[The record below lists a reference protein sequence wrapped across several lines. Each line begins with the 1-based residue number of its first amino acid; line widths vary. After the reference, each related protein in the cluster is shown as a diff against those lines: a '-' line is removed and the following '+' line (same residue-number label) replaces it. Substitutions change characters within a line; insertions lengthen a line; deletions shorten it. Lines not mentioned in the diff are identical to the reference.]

1 MRASRGVFLLA
12 TASVAALAAPPP
24 PASPTS
30 PVIPSMKVA
39 VTVDDLPRHGPEAPG
54 QDRLALH
61 RALLEAL
68 GKHHVPRVY
77 GFVNSARAQ
86 PGDRAALE
94 AWVAAGYPLGNH
106 TAHHPVINEVGLEAY
121 LADVDA
127 GEPLLAELLGPGQER
142 VWKVFRYPYLR
153 QGTDV
158 PSRLALR
165 RALVERRYRIAE
177 VTIDFDDWAYNA
189 PYVRCLRRGD
199 AEAIAALEATFFDTA
214 VSQLRWADDT
224 LRRLV
229 GRSVPHV
236 LLLHAG
242 AFDAHVLA
250 RLLTEYEKA
259 GVRWISLDE
268 ALADPVY
275 QREPDP
281 PRSWRADLPVQMVR
295 ARELQGSFPFPAS
308 AAPLLERLCAGP
320 AERLA
325 PMEP

>member
-1 MRASRGVFLLA
+1 M
-12 TASVAALAAPPP
+12 
-24 PASPTS
+24 
-30 PVIPSMKVA
+30 
-39 VTVDDLPRHGPEAPG
+39 
-54 QDRLALH
+54 
-61 RALLEAL
+61 
-68 GKHHVPRVY
+68 
-77 GFVNSARAQ
+77 
-86 PGDRAALE
+86 
-94 AWVAAGYPLGNH
+94 
-106 TAHHPVINEVGLEAY
+106 
-121 LADVDA
+121 
-127 GEPLLAELLGPGQER
+127 
-142 VWKVFRYPYLR
+142 WKVFRYPYLR

-199 AEAIAALEATFFDTA
+199 TEAIAALEATFFDAA

-242 AFDAHVLA
+242 AFDAHVLD

-281 PRSWRADLPVQMVR
+281 PVPGAPISPCRWSG
-295 ARELQGSFPFPAS
+295 RESSRSFPFPAS

>member
-1 MRASRGVFLLA
+1 MRLVVLLVLGCACAS
-12 TASVAALAAPPP
+12 APPP
-24 PASPTS
+24 T
-30 PVIPSMKVA
+30 PVPGELRVA

-61 RALLEAL
+61 RALLDAL
-68 GKHHVPRVY
+68 GRHQIPRVY
-77 GFVNSARAQ
+77 GFVNSGRAQ
-86 PGDRAALE
+86 PGDRAALD

-106 TAHHPVINEVGLEAY
+106 TAHHPDIGKVGLEAY

-142 VWKVFRYPYLR
+142 VWKVFRYPYLW

-165 RALVERRYRIAE
+165 KALAGRGYRIAE
-177 VTIDFDDWAYNA
+177 VTIDFDDWAYNP
-189 PYVRCLRRGD
+189 PYVRCLERGD
-199 AEAIAALEATFFDTA
+199 QAAITALESMLLDAA

-224 LRRLV
+224 LRRLT
-229 GRSVPHV
+229 GRPVPHV

-242 AFDAHVLA
+242 AFDAHVLD
-250 RLLTEYEKA
+250 RLLAAYEKA

-275 QREPDP
+275 RREPDP
-281 PRSWRADLPVQMVR
+281 PRSWRAELPVQMIR
-295 ARELQGSFPFPAS
+295 ARQLQGFPVPAS
-308 AAPLLERLCAGP
+308 PAPLLERFCLQGGEHANRP
-320 AERLA
+320 D
-325 PMEP
+325 P

>member
-1 MRASRGVFLLA
+1 MRAPGWALLLA
-12 TASVAALAAPPP
+12 VSACASAPPAAP
-24 PASPTS
+24 AGTGELR
-30 PVIPSMKVA
+30 VA
-39 VTVDDLPRHGPEAPG
+39 VTVDDLPRHGPEAPW

-68 GKHHVPRVY
+68 ARHHVPRAY
-77 GFVNSARAQ
+77 GFVNAGRAQ

-94 AWVAAGYPLGNH
+94 AWVAAGNPLGNH
-106 TAHHPVINEVGLEAY
+106 TAHHPDLGSVGIDAY

-165 RALVERRYRIAE
+165 RALVERHYRIAE
-177 VTIDFDDWAYNA
+177 VTIDFEDWAYNG
-189 PYVRCLRRGD
+189 PYVRCLARGD
-199 AEAIAALEATFFDTA
+199 RASVEALESTFLDSA

-229 GRSVPHV
+229 GRPVPHV

-242 AFDAHVLA
+242 AFEAHIVD
-250 RLLTEYEKA
+250 RLLAAYEKEGA
-259 GVRWISLDE
+259 RWVPLDE
-268 ALADPVY
+268 VLEDAVY
-275 QREPDP
+275 QREPEP
-281 PRSWRADLPVQMVR
+281 PRSWRAELPVQMLR
-295 ARELQGSFPFPAS
+295 ARQIRGFPLPS
-308 AAPLLERLCAGP
+308 SPAPLLERLCLPEGER
-320 AERLA
+320 AER
-325 PMEP
+325 PDP

>member
-1 MRASRGVFLLA
+1 MR
-12 TASVAALAAPPP
+12 
-24 PASPTS
+24 
-30 PVIPSMKVA
+30 VA

-61 RALLEAL
+61 RALLASL
-68 GKHHVPRVY
+68 NGHHVPRVY
-77 GFVNSARAQ
+77 GFVNAGRAQ

-106 TAHHPVINEVGLEAY
+106 TAHHPEIGKVGVEAY

-127 GEPLLAELLGPGQER
+127 GEPLLAELLGPGQEQ
-142 VWKVFRYPYLR
+142 VWKVFRYPYLW

-165 RALVERRYRIAE
+165 KALVERGYRIAE
-177 VTIDFDDWAYNA
+177 VTIDFDDWAYNP
-189 PYVRCLRRGD
+189 PYVRCLQRV
-199 AEAIAALEATFFDTA
+199 DTASISAMESMFLDSA

-224 LRRLV
+224 LRRLT

-242 AFDAHVLA
+242 AFDAHILD
-250 RLLTEYEKA
+250 RLLSAYEKA
-259 GVRWISLDE
+259 GVRWIPLDQ

-281 PRSWRADLPVQMVR
+281 PRSWRAELPVQMIR
-295 ARELQGSFPFPAS
+295 ARELKGYPFTAS
-308 AAPLLERLCAGP
+308 PEPLLERLCRDAN
-320 AERLA
+320 ERA
-325 PMEP
+325 DRPDP

>member
-1 MRASRGVFLLA
+1 MRLVVLLVLGCACAS
-12 TASVAALAAPPP
+12 APPP
-24 PASPTS
+24 T
-30 PVIPSMKVA
+30 PVPGELRVA

-61 RALLEAL
+61 RALLDAL
-68 GKHHVPRVY
+68 GRHQIPRVY
-77 GFVNSARAQ
+77 GFVNSGRAQ

-94 AWVAAGYPLGNH
+94 AWVAAGYSLGNH
-106 TAHHPVINEVGLEAY
+106 TAHHPDIGKVGLEAY

-142 VWKVFRYPYLR
+142 VWKVFRYPYLW

-165 RALVERRYRIAE
+165 KALAGRGYRIAE
-177 VTIDFDDWAYNA
+177 VTIDFDDWAYNP
-189 PYVRCLRRGD
+189 PYVRCLERGD
-199 AEAIAALEATFFDTA
+199 QAAITALESMLLDAA

-224 LRRLV
+224 LRRLT
-229 GRSVPHV
+229 GRPVPHV

-242 AFDAHVLA
+242 AFDAHVLD
-250 RLLTEYEKA
+250 RLLAAYEKA

-275 QREPDP
+275 RREPDP
-281 PRSWRADLPVQMVR
+281 PRSWRAELPVQMIR
-295 ARELQGSFPFPAS
+295 ARQLQGFPVPAS
-308 AAPLLERLCAGP
+308 PAPLLERFCLQGGEHANRP
-320 AERLA
+320 D
-325 PMEP
+325 P